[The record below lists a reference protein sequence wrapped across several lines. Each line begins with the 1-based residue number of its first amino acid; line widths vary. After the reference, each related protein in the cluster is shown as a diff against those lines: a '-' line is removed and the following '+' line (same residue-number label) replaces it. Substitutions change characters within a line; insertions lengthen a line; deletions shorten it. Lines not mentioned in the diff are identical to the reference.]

1 MGRRPEID
9 AVRGLMLVWMV
20 ATHLPTFLPTYTN
33 QPFGFVSASEGFIFL
48 SALFTGRIYFRLAER
63 DGYPA
68 MRHKILLRTLRLYG
82 YHALLLAFAFL
93 VAVPIAS
100 RGDRPQLHNLLDYY
114 FAVGP
119 TQAVSEAFLLIYRP
133 PLLDILPMYIL
144 FLLFTPLL
152 LTIARR
158 AGWNAILAGSTTI
171 WFLAHLG
178 VREAEHD
185 FVNRVL
191 RVPIPLNEMG
201 SFDFWAW
208 QFLWI
213 LGLWFGVR
221 WAQGNLPVETWARR
235 ALIPAVIVAA
245 VLLPLRYAVGRG
257 VELGA
262 FEPLFDKWHFGVVR
276 LINFA
281 AVAVLLIR
289 FQSVLKPLAVRPLV
303 QLGQASLQV
312 FCVHLLFT
320 FAGLT
325 LLGNAAMLSAWKQI
339 LLLVATLGAMLLTA
353 KIFSK
358 SESKVETKNEPAGK
372 PRFAG
377 EPQLASTPTNPGS
390 GGIDSPALQFEAKL
404 TSGHNGPPNIT
415 FR

>member
-1 MGRRPEID
+1 MGRRLEID

-20 ATHLPTFLPTYTN
+20 LTHLPTFLPTYTN

-63 DGYPA
+63 EGYPA
-68 MRHKILLRTLRLYG
+68 MQRKMLLRTLRLYG

-93 VAVPIAS
+93 VAVPIAA
-100 RGDRPQLHNLLDYY
+100 RGNRPQLHNLLDYY

-119 TQAVSEAFLLIYRP
+119 KQAISEAFLLIYRP

-144 FLLFTPLL
+144 FLLFTPLA
-152 LTIARR
+152 LTISRR
-158 AGWNAILAGSTTI
+158 VGWSSILSGSATL

-178 VREAEHD
+178 VRQAEHA
-185 FVNRVL
+185 FVNHVL

-201 SFDFWAW
+201 SFDLWAW

-221 WAQGNLPVETWARR
+221 WAQGNLPVEIWARR
-235 ALIPAVIVAA
+235 ALIPAALICA
-245 VLLPLRYAVGRG
+245 VLLPFRYSVGRG

-262 FEPLFDKWHFGVVR
+262 FEPMFDKWHFGVIR

-281 AVAVLLIR
+281 AVAALLIR
-289 FQSVLKPLAVRPLV
+289 FQSILKPLAVRPLV
-303 QLGQASLQV
+303 MLGQASLQV

-325 LLGNAAMLSAWKQI
+325 LLGNAMMLSAWQQI
-339 LLLVATLGAMLLTA
+339 VLLAATLAGMLLTA

-358 SESKVETKNEPAGK
+358 SEAKVEKKGD
-372 PRFAG
+372 
-377 EPQLASTPTNPGS
+377 STPPGE
-390 GGIDSPALQFEAKL
+390 IANASPLATASMMPVHAESRIQRSDKEVSAALWRHS
-404 TSGHNGPPNIT
+404 T
-415 FR
+415 